1 MSRTESISI
10 MNFIAR
16 TLSIALH
23 PLLMPVYVL
32 FFLFSSNTFFSF
44 LPGVTKLYCYV
55 VTVGLLLLIPLASL
69 PLFKFFHLIRNYE
82 LEDKQERIYP
92 ILVTV
97 FCAFLG
103 FWLLGF
109 VAYTVIVQQLYLTL
123 VVLLSLF
130 FIITLYWKMSMH
142 MTAIG
147 GVCGF
152 LITIALKYAGDVR
165 GDFMLMLVL
174 AGLLAASRLYLKKH
188 TPLQVYAGFLF
199 GLCFVVAIQ
208 LYSTL

>member
-1 MSRTESISI
+1 M
-10 MNFIAR
+10 
-16 TLSIALH
+16 
-23 PLLMPVYVL
+23 
-32 FFLFSSNTFFSF
+32 
-44 LPGVTKLYCYV
+44 
-55 VTVGLLLLIPLASL
+55 
-69 PLFKFFHLIRNYE
+69 IRNYE

-188 TPLQVYAGFLF
+188 TPSWRSVLVRYLSRAVLASFSEVKLSILTRYLLEEYSKVAG
-199 GLCFVVAIQ
+199 
-208 LYSTL
+208 

>member
-82 LEDKQERIYP
+82 LEISRN
-92 ILVTV
+92 
-97 FCAFLG
+97 G
-103 FWLLGF
+103 FIRF
-109 VAYTVIVQQLYLTL
+109 
-123 VVLLSLF
+123 
-130 FIITLYWKMSMH
+130 
-142 MTAIG
+142 
-147 GVCGF
+147 
-152 LITIALKYAGDVR
+152 
-165 GDFMLMLVL
+165 
-174 AGLLAASRLYLKKH
+174 
-188 TPLQVYAGFLF
+188 
-199 GLCFVVAIQ
+199 
-208 LYSTL
+208 

>member
-69 PLFKFFHLIRNYE
+69 PLFKYFHLIRNYE

-92 ILVTV
+92 IFSYCFLCFSGILVIGI
-97 FCAFLG
+97 CCI
-103 FWLLGF
+103 
-109 VAYTVIVQQLYLTL
+109 YCDR
-123 VVLLSLF
+123 
-130 FIITLYWKMSMH
+130 
-142 MTAIG
+142 TAIVSDIG
-147 GVCGF
+147 CF
-152 LITIALKYAGDVR
+152 TLSFFYYHFILENEYAYDGNRRSMWFFDYDSVEICR
-165 GDFMLMLVL
+165 GC
-174 AGLLAASRLYLKKH
+174 
-188 TPLQVYAGFLF
+188 TW
-199 GLCFVVAIQ
+199 
-208 LYSTL
+208 